1 MVKGWL
7 CQNYIMLMSW
17 PKCAVQYT
25 LKEIAELFSAETAS
39 VIIPLPTIHNMS

>member
-17 PKCAVQYT
+17 PKCAVQYI
-25 LKEIAELFSAETAS
+25 LNELLSAETAS
-39 VIIPLPTIHNMS
+39 VIIPLPTIHHMS